1 MTLLVT
7 AKDNGKSRQE
17 TSAPNSSSC
26 RKYISMIQES
36 CRRNWEMAEKK
47 DRGDGMKPGNIF
59 SKITDLVKD
68 EIFETL
74 LKTDH
79 LELERI
85 ISSGQATPPGQWY
98 EQQTD
103 EWVILLKGRAGLL
116 FEGKEEMIVLHP
128 GDYVHILAHQRHRVE
143 WTDGEQK
150 TVWLAL
156 HYLGSD
162 G

>member
-1 MTLLVT
+1 
-7 AKDNGKSRQE
+7 
-17 TSAPNSSSC
+17 
-26 RKYISMIQES
+26 
-36 CRRNWEMAEKK
+36 
-47 DRGDGMKPGNIF
+47 MKRGNIF
-59 SKITDLVKD
+59 SEIPDLVKD
-68 EIFETL
+68 EIFESL

-85 ISSGQATPPGQWY
+85 ISSGQATPPGKWY

-116 FEGKEEMIVLHP
+116 FEGKEEIMLLHP

-143 WTDGEQK
+143 WTDKEQK